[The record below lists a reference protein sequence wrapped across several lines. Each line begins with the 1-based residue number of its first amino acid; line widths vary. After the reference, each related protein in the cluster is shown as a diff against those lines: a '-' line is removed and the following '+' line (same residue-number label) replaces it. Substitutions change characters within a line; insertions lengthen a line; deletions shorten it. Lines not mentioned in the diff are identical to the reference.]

1 MERLG
6 MRRAGFHGP
15 DALHELARA
24 DWRARI
30 G

>member
-1 MERLG
+1 
-6 MRRAGFHGP
+6 MRHAGFYGP
-15 DALHELARA
+15 DALHELTRA